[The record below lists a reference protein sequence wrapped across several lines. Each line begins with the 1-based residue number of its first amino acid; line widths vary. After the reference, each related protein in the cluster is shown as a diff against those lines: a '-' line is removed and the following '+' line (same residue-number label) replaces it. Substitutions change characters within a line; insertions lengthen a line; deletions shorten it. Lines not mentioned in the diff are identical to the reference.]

1 MRAHRQTGSRFRYG
15 VLVLNGDG
23 PGSIA
28 WHRGILPRY
37 AGAGEPLRMPVELE
51 EIDSL
56 ADAPILKRNPFTWV
70 VALRAGGQS
79 WALRVQIWDLDLLF
93 AALGIEPDNSEDG
106 QSLAVDS

>member
-1 MRAHRQTGSRFRYG
+1 
-15 VLVLNGDG
+15 
-23 PGSIA
+23 
-28 WHRGILPRY
+28 
-37 AGAGEPLRMPVELE
+37 MPVELE